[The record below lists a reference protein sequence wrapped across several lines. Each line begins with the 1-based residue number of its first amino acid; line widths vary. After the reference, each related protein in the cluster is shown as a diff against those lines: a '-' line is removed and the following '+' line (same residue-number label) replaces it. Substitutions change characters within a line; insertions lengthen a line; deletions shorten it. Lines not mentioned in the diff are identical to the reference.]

1 MNIPFIQFN
10 KFGIM
15 VSSGLILI
23 TLVSLLFKG
32 LNLGLDFTGGISLE
46 MKYEQKADLERIR
59 NSISKIENS
68 NFVVLN
74 YGSDNSV
81 LIKFQSDEELSINA
95 QTVIDALIIV
105 TEWNEFRSPNFLMIK
120 KAMANPVIFDGR
132 NLYDPKQI
140 SELGISYHSIGR
152 PIINT

>member
-23 TLVSLLFKG
+23 TLISLLFKG

-59 NSISKIENS
+59 ASISKIENS

-74 YGSDNSV
+74 YGSDNNV
-81 LIKFQSDEELSINA
+81 LVKFQSDEELSINA
-95 QTVIDALIIV
+95 QTVIDQLQDDGLSLIHI
-105 TEWNEFRSPNFLMIK
+105 
-120 KAMANPVIFDGR
+120 
-132 NLYDPKQI
+132 
-140 SELGISYHSIGR
+140 
-152 PIINT
+152 

>member
-15 VSSGLILI
+15 LSSGLILV
-23 TLVSLLFKG
+23 TLISLLFKG

-59 NSISKIENS
+59 ASISKIENS

-81 LIKFQSDEELSINA
+81 LVKFQSDEELSINA
-95 QTVIDALIIV
+95 QTVIDQLQD
-105 TEWNEFRSPNFLMIK
+105 
-120 KAMANPVIFDGR
+120 DG
-132 NLYDPKQI
+132 Y
-140 SELGISYHSIGR
+140 LGEVAVSYTHLTLPTSR
-152 PIINT
+152 

>member
-1 MNIPFIQFN
+1 MNIPFIQLN

-15 VSSGLILI
+15 VSSGLILV
-23 TLVSLLFKG
+23 TLISLLFKG

-59 NSISKIENS
+59 ASISKIENS

-81 LIKFQSDEELSINA
+81 LVKFQSDEELSINA
-95 QTVIDALIIV
+95 QTVIDQLQD
-105 TEWNEFRSPNFLMIK
+105 
-120 KAMANPVIFDGR
+120 DG
-132 NLYDPKQI
+132 Y
-140 SELGISYHSIGR
+140 LGEAVSYTHLTLPTTVR
-152 PIINT
+152 V

>member
-15 VSSGLILI
+15 VSSGLILV
-23 TLVSLLFKG
+23 TLISLLFKG

-59 NSISKIENS
+59 ASISKIENS

-81 LIKFQSDEELSINA
+81 LVKFQSDEELSINA
-95 QTVIDALIIV
+95 QTVIDQLQDDAYLGEV
-105 TEWNEFRSPNFLMIK
+105 VKSETCL
-120 KAMANPVIFDGR
+120 
-132 NLYDPKQI
+132 LYTSDAAD
-140 SELGISYHSIGR
+140 E
-152 PIINT
+152 

>member
-95 QTVIDALIIV
+95 QTVIDQLSAD
-105 TEWNEFRSPNFLMIK
+105 NYK
-120 KAMANPVIFDGR
+120 K
-132 NLYDPKQI
+132 L
-140 SELGISYHSIGR
+140 
-152 PIINT
+152 

>member
-46 MKYEQKADLERIR
+46 MKYEQKGRKGTTVSTV
-59 NSISKIENS
+59 N
-68 NFVVLN
+68 
-74 YGSDNSV
+74 
-81 LIKFQSDEELSINA
+81 LI
-95 QTVIDALIIV
+95 
-105 TEWNEFRSPNFLMIK
+105 
-120 KAMANPVIFDGR
+120 
-132 NLYDPKQI
+132 
-140 SELGISYHSIGR
+140 
-152 PIINT
+152 

>member
-15 VSSGLILI
+15 VSSGLILV
-23 TLVSLLFKG
+23 TLISLLFKG

-59 NSISKIENS
+59 ASISKIENS

-81 LIKFQSDEELSINA
+81 LVKFQSDAELSINA
-95 QTVIDALIIV
+95 QTVIDQLQDDGYLGEVVKSETIFPQIGEELRDQGLSLIHI
-105 TEWNEFRSPNFLMIK
+105 
-120 KAMANPVIFDGR
+120 
-132 NLYDPKQI
+132 
-140 SELGISYHSIGR
+140 
-152 PIINT
+152 

>member
-15 VSSGLILI
+15 VSSGLILV
-23 TLVSLLFKG
+23 TLISLLFKG

-59 NSISKIENS
+59 GSISKIENS

-81 LIKFQSDEELSINA
+81 LVKFQSDEELSINA
-95 QTVIDALIIV
+95 QTVIDQLQDDGYLGEVVKSETIFPQIG
-105 TEWNEFRSPNFLMIK
+105 EELREIK
-120 KAMANPVIFDGR
+120 VV
-132 NLYDPKQI
+132 
-140 SELGISYHSIGR
+140 
-152 PIINT
+152 

>member
-15 VSSGLILI
+15 VSSGLILV
-23 TLVSLLFKG
+23 TLISLLFKG

-59 NSISKIENS
+59 ASISKIENS

-81 LIKFQSDEELSINA
+81 LVKFQSDEELSINA
-95 QTVIDALIIV
+95 QTVIDQLQDDGYLGEV
-105 TEWNEFRSPNFLMIK
+105 VKSET
-120 KAMANPVIFDGR
+120 IF
-132 NLYDPKQI
+132 PQI
-140 SELGISYHSIGR
+140 GEELR
-152 PIINT
+152 DQVV

>member
-15 VSSGLILI
+15 VSSGLILV
-23 TLVSLLFKG
+23 TLISLLFKG

-59 NSISKIENS
+59 ASISKIENS

-81 LIKFQSDEELSINA
+81 LVKFQSDEELSINA
-95 QTVIDALIIV
+95 QTVIDQLQD
-105 TEWNEFRSPNFLMIK
+105 
-120 KAMANPVIFDGR
+120 DGYLGEVVKSCL
-132 NLYDPKQI
+132 LYTSDAAD
-140 SELGISYHSIGR
+140 E
-152 PIINT
+152 

>member
-15 VSSGLILI
+15 VSSGLILV
-23 TLVSLLFKG
+23 TLISLLFKG

-59 NSISKIENS
+59 ASISKIENS

-74 YGSDNSV
+74 YGSDNSC
-81 LIKFQSDEELSINA
+81 LLYTSDAADES
-95 QTVIDALIIV
+95 
-105 TEWNEFRSPNFLMIK
+105 
-120 KAMANPVIFDGR
+120 
-132 NLYDPKQI
+132 
-140 SELGISYHSIGR
+140 
-152 PIINT
+152 

>member
-15 VSSGLILI
+15 VSSGLILV
-23 TLVSLLFKG
+23 TLISLLFKG

-59 NSISKIENS
+59 ASISKIENS

-81 LIKFQSDEELSINA
+81 LVKFQSDEELSINA
-95 QTVIDALIIV
+95 QTVIDQLQDDGYLGEVVKSETIFPQIGEELRDCLLY
-105 TEWNEFRSPNFLMIK
+105 TSPS
-120 KAMANPVIFDGR
+120 PRDV
-132 NLYDPKQI
+132 
-140 SELGISYHSIGR
+140 
-152 PIINT
+152 